1 MALMTE
7 RLARRAKGRIATTS
21 GERKKWARDFPGGGA
36 LLSVIDQRSH
46 EQFDC
51 ADPDRQMISA
61 VVLRTQP
68 DVKLARLAAA
78 GSEAAFEAIVHRYRR
93 VLLCYCRRSPLSE
106 SRSEDVVQQALLNAW
121 TALRAGTEV
130 REMRSWLYRITH
142 NQAISA
148 LRRSGYD
155 FEELSE
161 AVSVSEDLDRGMLIR
176 ETLAAVAALPDL
188 QREAIV
194 RTAVDGRS

>member
-1 MALMTE
+1 
-7 RLARRAKGRIATTS
+7 
-21 GERKKWARDFPGGGA
+21 
-36 LLSVIDQRSH
+36 
-46 EQFDC
+46 
-51 ADPDRQMISA
+51 
-61 VVLRTQP
+61 
-68 DVKLARLAAA
+68 
-78 GSEAAFEAIVHRYRR
+78 
-93 VLLCYCRRSPLSE
+93 
-106 SRSEDVVQQALLNAW
+106 VQQALLNAW